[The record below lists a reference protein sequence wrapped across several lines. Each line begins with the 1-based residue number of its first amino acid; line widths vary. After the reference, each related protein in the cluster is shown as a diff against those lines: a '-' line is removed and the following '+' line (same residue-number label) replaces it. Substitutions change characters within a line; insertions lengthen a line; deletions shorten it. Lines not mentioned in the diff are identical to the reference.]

1 MAKIKIYQE
10 VEKHHTVELLAEI
23 NTTLEDEIDIK
34 DLTDA
39 FRLARY
45 PQKGYTFAVIEK
57 DENYDIPL
65 IRGCKTINDR
75 HSYSELNK
83 YKVVNSWV

>member
-10 VEKHHTVELLAEI
+10 VKKHHTAELLAEI
-23 NTTLEDEIDIK
+23 NTTLEDEIDIE
-34 DLTDA
+34 DLADA

-65 IRGCKTINDR
+65 IRGYKTINDR